1 MSTITVDKA
10 PVTQV
15 VSHERAQRRA
25 ISPATNLEA
34 WSTPLVSDEQ
44 RKAINEELQEL
55 GAAELRSTHA
65 TESVA
70 RKAIRVA
77 LREAGFPAPV
87 ARSLAVELVRE
98 CR

>member
-1 MSTITVDKA
+1 MTTLTVDKA

-15 VSHERAQRRA
+15 SRGRTQRRA
-25 ISPATNLEA
+25 TSPATNLEA
-34 WSTPLVSDEQ
+34 FASPLVSDQQ
-44 RKAINEELQEL
+44 REAINEELREL

-87 ARSLAVELVRE
+87 ARSLAVELVAD

>member
-1 MSTITVDKA
+1 MSTITLDKA

-15 VSHERAQRRA
+15 SRERTQRRTT
-25 ISPATNLEA
+25 SPATNVEA
-34 WSTPLVSDEQ
+34 WSSPLVTASQ
-44 RKAINEELQEL
+44 REAINEELAEL

-70 RKAIRVA
+70 RKAIRIA

-87 ARSLAVELVRE
+87 ARSLAVELVAE